1 MTSILHKRD
10 LKSDPFEQFSLWF
23 EDAGRADIALQN
35 AMAVPSAS
43 RDGVPSVRM
52 VLLKSFDDR
61 GFVFYTHYDSEKGR
75 QLQENPRAEFHFYW
89 APLDRQVR
97 IRGTVEKTSRE
108 ESETY
113 FHSRPKESQWSAWA
127 SPQSEVVES
136 RHKLEEMRAEIMKTY
151 PEGTIPLPPF
161 WGGFRLTPERFE
173 FWSDGV
179 HRYHDRF
186 CYVREGASWTLS
198 RMAP

>member
-1 MTSILHKRD
+1 MFVGEAPGAEEDRTGR
-10 LKSDPFEQFSLWF
+10 PFVGP
-23 EDAGRADIALQN
+23 AG
-35 AMAVPSAS
+35 
-43 RDGVPSVRM
+43 
-52 VLLKSFDDR
+52 
-61 GFVFYTHYDSEKGR
+61 
-75 QLQENPRAEFHFYW
+75 
-89 APLDRQVR
+89 
-97 IRGTVEKTSRE
+97 
-108 ESETY
+108 
-113 FHSRPKESQWSAWA
+113 
-127 SPQSEVVES
+127 
-136 RHKLEEMRAEIMKTY
+136 HKLEEMRAEIMKTY